1 VAARAW
7 LTDSSGQRAILL
19 AMSKHARQR
28 ERQRPQLPVSS
39 MPSSLPRAPEQML
52 LQQIADGVLDPHLQ
66 ALAQAIDARLHLLHT
81 VATQT
86 ALAQLC
92 VGDEVQLNNTIRPH
106 YLRGLRGK
114 IIEIDSER
122 ATVCLH
128 RPVGR
133 FHSGEIRCP
142 PLTLQKL
149 SVAA

>member
-1 VAARAW
+1 
-7 LTDSSGQRAILL
+7 
-19 AMSKHARQR
+19 
-28 ERQRPQLPVSS
+28 
-39 MPSSLPRAPEQML
+39 ML
-52 LQQIADGVLDPHLQ
+52 LQQIADGVLDPHLD
-66 ALAQAIDARLHLLHT
+66 ALAQAIDARLHLVHT

-92 VGDEVQLNNTIRPH
+92 VGDEVQIDNTIRPH

-114 IIEIDSER
+114 IIEIDNER
-122 ATVCLH
+122 ATVCVH

-149 SVAA
+149 SAAA

>member
-1 VAARAW
+1 MGKRSRRNRTPRQLPPAGNGAPPPHSEPPGR
-7 LTDSSGQRAILL
+7 QPAI
-19 AMSKHARQR
+19 R
-28 ERQRPQLPVSS
+28 ERL
-39 MPSSLPRAPEQML
+39 L
-52 LQQIADGVLDPHLQ
+52 LQAIADGQLDPHLE

-86 ALAQLC
+86 ALTGLC
-92 VGDEVQLNNTIRPH
+92 VGDEVQINNTIRPN

-122 ATVCLH
+122 ATVCVH

-149 SVAA
+149 SAAA

>member
-1 VAARAW
+1 
-7 LTDSSGQRAILL
+7 
-19 AMSKHARQR
+19 
-28 ERQRPQLPVSS
+28 
-39 MPSSLPRAPEQML
+39 MPSSPPRAPERML
-52 LQQIADGVLDPHLQ
+52 LQQIADGALDPHLQ

-92 VGDEVQLNNTIRPH
+92 IGDEVQINNTIRPH

-122 ATVCLH
+122 ATVCVH
-128 RPVGR
+128 QPVGR

-149 SVAA
+149 GAAA

>member
-1 VAARAW
+1 M
-7 LTDSSGQRAILL
+7 
-19 AMSKHARQR
+19 MSKRARRR
-28 ERQRPQLPVSS
+28 ERQRPQLPAPSI
-39 MPSSLPRAPEQML
+39 PSSPPRAPERML
-52 LQQIADGVLDPHLQ
+52 LGQIADGVLDPHLQ

-86 ALAQLC
+86 ALAHLC
-92 VGDEVQLNNTIRPH
+92 VGDEVQINNTIRPH

-122 ATVCLH
+122 ATVCVH
-128 RPVGR
+128 RPIGR

-149 SVAA
+149 GAAA

>member
-1 VAARAW
+1 MSKRPKRRAARRQPSPLPAPA
-7 LTDSSGQRAILL
+7 GQ
-19 AMSKHARQR
+19 HASPAHEP
-28 ERQRPQLPVSS
+28 ERV
-39 MPSSLPRAPEQML
+39 L
-52 LQQIADGVLDPHLQ
+52 LQQIADGLLDPHLQ
-66 ALAQAIDARLHLLHT
+66 ALAQAIDARLALLHT

-92 VGDEVQLNNTIRPH
+92 VGDQVQINNTIRPH
-106 YLRGLRGK
+106 YLRGLHGK

-122 ATVCLH
+122 ATVCVH

-149 SVAA
+149 TAAA

>member
-1 VAARAW
+1 MGKRSRRNRTPRQLPPAGNGAPPPH
-7 LTDSSGQRAILL
+7 SEPPGHQPAI
-19 AMSKHARQR
+19 R
-28 ERQRPQLPVSS
+28 ERL
-39 MPSSLPRAPEQML
+39 L
-52 LQQIADGVLDPHLQ
+52 LQAIADGQLDSHLE

-86 ALAQLC
+86 ALTQLC
-92 VGDEVQLNNTIRPH
+92 VGDEVQINNTIRPN

-122 ATVCLH
+122 ATVCVH

-149 SVAA
+149 SAAA

>member
-1 VAARAW
+1 
-7 LTDSSGQRAILL
+7 
-19 AMSKHARQR
+19 
-28 ERQRPQLPVSS
+28 
-39 MPSSLPRAPEQML
+39 ML
-52 LQQIADGVLDPHLQ
+52 LQQIADGVLDPYLQ
-66 ALAQAIDARLHLLHT
+66 ALAHAIDARLHLLHT

-92 VGDEVQLNNTIRPH
+92 VGDEVQINNTIRPQ

-122 ATVCLH
+122 ATVCVH
-128 RPVGR
+128 QPVGR

-149 SVAA
+149 SAAA

>member
-1 VAARAW
+1 
-7 LTDSSGQRAILL
+7 
-19 AMSKHARQR
+19 MSKRSRAGK
-28 ERQRPQLPVSS
+28 RQRPQLLVASTQSS
-39 MPSSLPRAPEQML
+39 PPRAPERML
-52 LQQIADGVLDPHLQ
+52 LEQIADGVLDPHLQ
-66 ALAQAIDARLHLLHT
+66 ALAQAVDARLHLLHT

-92 VGDEVQLNNTIRPH
+92 VGDEVQINNTIRPH

-122 ATVCLH
+122 ATVCVH
-128 RPVGR
+128 QPVGR

-149 SVAA
+149 STAA